1 MNEVEAFWTGY
12 TVRNKEFTSAEESL
26 AYLEWRS
33 YEYPLFHELMGLWGD
48 HSKETVLDFGCGPG
62 NDLVG
67 FLAHGNAKHVIGV
80 DVSVTSLGLAKSRL
94 RLHGID
100 SSRYALVKTIDTA
113 PWIPIPD
120 ASVDCIYSQGVL
132 HHTSNP
138 AAILAEFYRVLRP
151 GGTASI
157 MAYNYDSLFLHLYV
171 AYEQQVRNRVDEL
184 LPIEEAFRRSTDGVG
199 CPISTPYHASDF
211 SEMCKQAG
219 FSGCFVGGYFAK
231 LELDLWASERYRAFE
246 DNRLA
251 DEHRAFL
258 RDLVM
263 VDGYPTLNGLPAGI
277 GGVYRLTK

>member
-138 AAILAEFYRVLRP
+138 AAILDEFHRILRP

-157 MAYNYDSLFLHLYV
+157 MVYNYDSLFLHLYV
-171 AYEQQVRNRVDEL
+171 AYWRQVVLGLDPG
-184 LPIEEAFRRSTDGVG
+184 PIEAAFQRSTDGVG